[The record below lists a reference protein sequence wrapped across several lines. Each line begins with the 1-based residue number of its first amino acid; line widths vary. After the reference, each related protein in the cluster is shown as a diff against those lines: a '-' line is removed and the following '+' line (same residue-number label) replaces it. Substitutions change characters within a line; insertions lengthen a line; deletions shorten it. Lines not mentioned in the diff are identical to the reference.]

1 MPTIAEVRKKYPQY
15 GDLSD
20 QALADALHSKF
31 YADLPKQDFYGKV
44 GLSAPAAAPAAPV
57 AAAPAKRP
65 MSAGAPTKPLAG
77 AGGDDIGSRLLQIG
91 DQMVRT
97 YAGAAG
103 DLADGITGII
113 NRPANAVMDAVGV
126 DPKFRIPVDQIG
138 TKIAQPEGLGGQAA
152 RVLAPFLTGSGA
164 VTRAATALAPEAAV
178 AATGLVRGAQA
189 AREAQLAARAAPAIS
204 TPIRAGIV
212 GGAPIDVA
220 MSSQQDSNL
229 SNLVAELGGPTLPTA
244 RVKGENEGI
253 AAVKD
258 LVEGGVVGGLLE
270 KTLSY
275 FTRGARARP
284 GTPEAVI
291 EEAEVEQAML
301 DPAIRAQ
308 LDASGIGETNPK
320 FQVFAAR
327 AQARQAEQAAR
338 NADPF
343 ATAEPGSFRPPLRAE
358 GAPPPS
364 PAEIAGARVDQTVQY
379 RDDLRAGA
387 ADLEARTRLDPA
399 DPAYVN
405 PAYADP
411 RTLPPAGSSILDKY
425 EPDGAGGWRRIPE
438 PEDMRVTPQG
448 QAFKPTDGALR
459 GQDLRKPSNLPVPV
473 DPPTPR
479 MSDADIAQARR
490 ANEAGNPNRETGP
503 GDLRAPEGRAPQT
516 RDDVAAQRDAG
527 DAFDLAQRQRE
538 RVAPEVRDT
547 QTAGLPEGPK
557 PQRVT
562 LDEGFPVRV
571 VQEGKGGAI
580 EVERYDPR
588 TGIREEGSTRY
599 WTTRGN
605 LDETNYT
612 PEPRRAQ
619 DFNARDNPARTSP
632 ELPRDA
638 GPGAP
643 AREPTQTFRATDN
656 QTPNDGGPPFPEQA
670 AGPMPGQDAPRRE
683 SAQRFADEAA
693 AEAEFKARQEEK
705 PRWTAEDNTG
715 KTSSTAREPDAD
727 GRFATTNTGKVLSDK
742 GGPIKFGDQKQAGK
756 WIINVGQKRSPDQI
770 FQIANRPGGGF
781 TVEEIGRGGGPTPE
795 AGPVKE
801 TPKTEQVDPAPVKET
816 GNTEQI
822 AGPAPK
828 DDGEERAAFRAMAK
842 GFADNA
848 ARDAKVKADGFA
860 DPHVEAA
867 SKAKTLSE
875 DELDAATKAA
885 GDARKE
891 AGEAR
896 TSTPELREKLTSAHN
911 TLLDESRARSK
922 ARMSEI
928 DARLDAFEAKRAEAK
943 AKPAPK
949 PEPKAPA
956 KGEAM
961 SDADAD
967 AMYKKVF
974 GGGNGGAK
982 GGTKL
987 YSNPLDPDAIKELL
1001 IDPAVRVIKKEIDGF
1016 RTDLASVGK
1025 DLKGL
1030 KDSVSVGALLHGA
1043 ATVVRKVW
1051 WTNTAAIRA
1060 VAAKY
1065 PDVPEIRALADLI
1078 GTDPGRGRVVGQTY
1092 ERASQMRAMSMAN
1105 RLMNMLGE
1113 KTDAAFDA
1121 RVADILSGN
1130 KRAVGGSP
1138 EEAAARRL
1146 RALLDEQ
1153 HTYLTAAG
1161 LETGYVKGRYYP
1173 RVLDDQAVLKKPA
1186 EFKAAAAKLYRSM
1199 GLGAEDAARGAD
1211 EWYDRVLGVK
1221 PGGYA
1226 SGLPSSKAT
1235 KGRTLPPDAEKYL
1248 DGFYEKDPRANLT
1261 AYFRQTSR
1269 AAEFTRSFGKNGE
1282 KVQDLFDAMLKK
1294 GVPAN
1299 DVNNLK
1305 HHFDSAAGLLYSTR
1319 ADAGASALS
1328 WIQTAGVL
1336 RLLPRAV
1343 ISSAAEGLAVGIRA
1357 HDVGAGFKAMRDS
1370 YGILFGLD
1378 DAADVKQTAEFLGIV
1393 GDAMNDLVLSANFG
1407 GEVTGLAQ
1415 QKLLTRFFKTTGLH
1429 QITEAQRL
1437 AATRVGQGMI
1447 RTLLQD
1453 VGQGTKR
1460 QASATRLL
1468 AELGMDAPG
1477 AKAVSTWL
1485 ESNGGSPRMSDLM
1498 GEKPEAKMY
1507 RTALQRF
1514 VDESIQNPT
1523 AADRPQWANHP
1534 YGRLAY
1540 GVTSFMFSFTRNV
1553 LIRTGRETAE
1563 GIFGKGYTLEDR
1575 ARLLTPAVALGVLTA
1590 AQGQVSELRDATLN
1604 PGSRAERSDTQNTV
1618 TSLSRAG
1625 AFGNLDPFV
1634 NIAMSAR
1641 YNRDLTSTLT
1651 GPYLTAYLD
1660 SFSKMTVGLLPKSLG
1675 GPNTPNTNNAEWQAS
1690 KAAYEMIAAPLIA
1703 AAASYAPG
1711 GPILRVGYGAGMIAA
1726 TSPGVSRKVADTAA
1740 GERTVKP
1747 KAKEEPAGGTVAA
1760 PEDGLSIPDLAL

>member
-1 MPTIAEVRKKYPQY
+1 MPFDPNKKFEV
-15 GDLSD
+15 
-20 QALADALHSKF
+20 
-31 YADLPKQDFYGKV
+31 V
-44 GLSAPAAAPAAPV
+44 GQPAAKPRASGGFDPNARFEVVEAPARP

-65 MSAGAPTKPLAG
+65 FSAGEATKPLAG

-126 DPKFRIPVDQIG
+126 DPRFRIPVDQIG

-178 AATGLVRGAQA
+178 AATGLARGAQA
-189 AREAQLAARAAPAIS
+189 AQEAGVAARAAPALS

-220 MSSQQDSNL
+220 MSSQQDGNL
-229 SNLVAELGGPTLPTA
+229 SNMIAELGGPTLPTA

-284 GTPEAVI
+284 GTPEAII

-308 LDASGIGETNPK
+308 LDASGVAETSPRYQQ
-320 FQVFAAR
+320 FVAR
-327 AQARQAEQAAR
+327 AQARQAEEAAR

-343 ATAEPGSFRPPLRAE
+343 ATAEPGSFRPAPRPE

-364 PAEIAGARVDQTVQY
+364 PAEIAGSRVDQTVQY
-379 RDDLRAGA
+379 RDDLRAQA
-387 ADLEARTRLDPA
+387 ADLEARTRLDPT
-399 DPAYVN
+399 DPAYV
-405 PAYADP
+405 DP
-411 RTLPPAGSSILDKY
+411 RALPRAGSGIDMELPNRPDLGKY

-438 PEDMRVTPQG
+438 PEVMRVTPQG
-448 QAFKPTDGALR
+448 QAFEPTDGALR
-459 GQDLRKPSNLPVPV
+459 GQDLRKPSNLPVV
-473 DPPTPR
+473 VEQPTPR

-490 ANEAGNPNRETGP
+490 ANEAGNPNRAADP

-527 DAFDLAQRQRE
+527 DAFDLAQRQRD

-632 ELPRDA
+632 ELPRAA

-656 QTPNDGGPPFPEQA
+656 PTPNDGGPPFPEQA
-670 AGPMPGQDAPRRE
+670 AGPMPGPDAPRRE

-705 PRWTAEDNTG
+705 PRWTAEDNSG

-795 AGPVKE
+795 ASAARG
-801 TPKTEQVDPAPVKET
+801 TEPSAPGKATAEASDVS
-816 GNTEQI
+816 
-822 AGPAPK
+822 
-828 DDGEERAAFRAMAK
+828 
-842 GFADNA
+842 NA
-848 ARDAKVKADGFA
+848 ARSVEPAPAVRPDAEATGGVAEPAVKADLEVSNAKGEPPA
-860 DPHVEAA
+860 VKPLEDNPA
-867 SKAKTLSE
+867 SVGSKV
-875 DELDAATKAA
+875 
-885 GDARKE
+885 
-891 AGEAR
+891 
-896 TSTPELREKLTSAHN
+896 PE
-911 TLLDESRARSK
+911 
-922 ARMSEI
+922 
-928 DARLDAFEAKRAEAK
+928 K

-967 AMYKKVF
+967 AMYKKMF

-1001 IDPAVRVIKKEIDGF
+1001 VDPAVRVIKKEIDGF
-1016 RTDLASVGK
+1016 KTSLEETRR

-1030 KDSVSVGALLHGA
+1030 ANSTSIGRVLD
-1043 ATVVRKVW
+1043 ATAHAVRKVW
-1051 WTNTAAIRA
+1051 WSNTAAVRA
-1060 VAAKY
+1060 LAAKY
-1065 PDVPEIRALADLI
+1065 KDVPEIKALADLI

-1092 ERASQMRAMSMAN
+1092 ERAVQMRSMGMAN
-1105 RLMNMLGE
+1105 RLFNMLGD
-1113 KTDAAFDA
+1113 KADSAFDA
-1121 RVADILSGN
+1121 RVADILSGR

-1138 EEAAARRL
+1138 EDVAARKL
-1146 RALLDEQ
+1146 RKLLDEQ
-1153 HTYLTAAG
+1153 HEYLTAAG
-1161 LETGYVKGRYYP
+1161 VETGYVKGRYYP
-1173 RVLDDQAVLKKPA
+1173 RVLDDQAVLKDPVAFK
-1186 EFKAAAAKLYRSM
+1186 KAAGQMYRAM
-1199 GLGAEDAARGAD
+1199 GLSSDEAASAADA
-1211 EWYDRVLGVK
+1211 WYDRVLGITD
-1221 PGGYA
+1221 GAYS
-1226 SGLPSSKAT
+1226 SGLPSSKHT
-1235 KGRTLPPDAEKYL
+1235 KGRVLGADAEKYL

-1282 KVQDLFDAMLKK
+1282 KVEELFNAMLRK
-1294 GVPAN
+1294 GVSSG
-1299 DVNNLK
+1299 DVNSLR
-1305 HHFDSAAGLLYSTR
+1305 HHFESSTGLLYSTR
-1319 ADAGASALS
+1319 ADAGAGALS

-1343 ISSAAEGLAVGIRA
+1343 ISSAAEGLAVGIRS
-1357 HDVGAGFKAMRDS
+1357 HDVKAGFKAMSDS

-1378 DAADVKQTAEFLGIV
+1378 DAADVRQTAEFLGIV
-1393 GDAMNDLVLSANFG
+1393 GDAMNDLVISANFG
-1407 GEVTGLAQ
+1407 GDVGGLAQ
-1415 QKLLTRFFKTTGLH
+1415 QKLLSRFFKTIGLH

-1437 AATRVGQGMI
+1437 SATRVGQGML

-1460 QASATRLL
+1460 QASAARLL
-1468 AELGMDAPG
+1468 AELGIDGPG
-1477 AKAVSTWL
+1477 AKSVAAWL
-1485 ESNGGSPRMSDLM
+1485 EKNGGNPKLDDLL

-1540 GVTSFMFSFTRNV
+1540 GITSFMFSFTRNV
-1553 LIRTGRETAE
+1553 LIRTGRETKE
-1563 GIFGKGYTLEDR
+1563 GFFGKGYTLEDR

-1604 PGSRAERSDTQNTV
+1604 PGARAERSDTQNLV
-1618 TSLSRAG
+1618 TNLSRAG
-1625 AFGNLDPFV
+1625 LFGNADPFI

-1660 SFSKMTVGLLPKSLG
+1660 SFSKMTVGLIPKSLG
-1675 GPNTPNTNNAEWQAS
+1675 GPNTPNTNNAEWQAA

-1711 GPILRVGYGAGMIAA
+1711 GPLLRVGYGAGMIGA
-1726 TSPGVSRKVADTAA
+1726 TSPGVSRAFADSVA
-1740 GERTVKP
+1740 GERTIKP
-1747 KAKEEPAGGTVAA
+1747 KAKAEEPETGASKA
-1760 PEDGLSIPDLAL
+1760 PDGLSIGDDMSIGDLTL